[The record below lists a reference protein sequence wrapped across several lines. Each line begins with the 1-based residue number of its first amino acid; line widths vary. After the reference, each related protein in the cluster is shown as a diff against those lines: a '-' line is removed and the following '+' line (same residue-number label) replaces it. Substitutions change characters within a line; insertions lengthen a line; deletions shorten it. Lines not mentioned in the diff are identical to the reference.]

1 MDALLNARGVYLIF
15 RGPSGGVQKRD
26 WEAFILIT
34 VTSSTKL
41 ICFQK
46 KYQESLKLSECQLH
60 QLIRQGRPEIHIALL
75 IPTSMSESFLRVIVL
90 PSLVYP
96 YFELVIGQ
104 DEIQKIL
111 FFKQETECID

>member
-1 MDALLNARGVYLIF
+1 MDALLNARGVYLIL
-15 RGPSGGVQKRD
+15 GVQAEAFKKRD

-34 VTSSTKL
+34 VTNSTKL

-46 KYQESLKLSECQLH
+46 KYQESLKVSECPLH

-111 FFKQETECID
+111 FFKQETG